1 MLNLAILLEKAQKG
15 EAVYLGCFF
24 FLQNCLSFYVYIK
37 KQNLVLLGFF
47 KQFFAILETFNIFQK
62 KTLDTTLYGPK
73 QNVYCFKNN
82 YYKYASKA
90 NRNTKGDQH
99 YYYFFFRH
107 AQFFPLSFK
116 LHNVHL
122 KTLYVS
128 TQVNVTVWSS
138 SVSDEKF

>member
-1 MLNLAILLEKAQKG
+1 MAQNRMFIVLKIITINMLARLTEILKG
-15 EAVYLGCFF
+15 I
-24 FLQNCLSFYVYIK
+24 SI
-37 KQNLVLLGFF
+37 
-47 KQFFAILETFNIFQK
+47 IIF
-62 KTLDTTLYGPK
+62 
-73 QNVYCFKNN
+73 
-82 YYKYASKA
+82 
-90 NRNTKGDQH
+90 
-99 YYYFFFRH
+99 FFFRH